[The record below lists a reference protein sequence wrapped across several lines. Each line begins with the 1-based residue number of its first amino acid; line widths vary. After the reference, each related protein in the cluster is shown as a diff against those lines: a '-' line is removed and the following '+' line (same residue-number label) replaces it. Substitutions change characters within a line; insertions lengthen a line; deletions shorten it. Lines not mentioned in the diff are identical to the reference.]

1 MIFSNGNAQ
10 SALEDRGCL
19 RFRPFSAS
27 FIAHMQH
34 MGYRSEQSFPDCQF
48 SYRSKDELLFLLE
61 CTRKYNFMCG
71 ENLMVSLANEGSKKS
86 SLWLKVC
93 QMECRVRNSDVLAVI
108 VDRLFENH
116 IQPIVNAAEEI
127 IGYEFLLRP
136 SSKMRAFNPL
146 ELFARARES
155 GLHSSLDQAARLA
168 AIETSARHLPQGV
181 KRFIN
186 FLPSSVEHPYRRLN
200 DTFKKIEQLAL
211 DTRDFVFEVV
221 ETERIR
227 HIAHLQHIFEVCRG
241 QGISMAL
248 DDVGAGFSSVEEMS
262 RLQPDYVKIDRS
274 IVNGC
279 RNDAH
284 KQRQI
289 RDIIRRAIDFGGKVL
304 VEGVER
310 REDFEFCL
318 DSGAVL
324 AQGYLFGRPQKP
336 LEMQGLH

>member
-1 MIFSNGNAQ
+1 MIFSNGSAQ
-10 SALEDRGCL
+10 SALEDRGYV
-19 RFRPFSAS
+19 RFRPYSAP
-27 FIAHMQH
+27 FIAHMQQ

-48 SYRSKDELLFLLE
+48 SYRSKDELLLLLE
-61 CTRKYNFMCG
+61 CSRKYNFMCG
-71 ENLMVSLANEGSKKS
+71 ERLLVSLANKGSEHS
-86 SLWLKVC
+86 SLWLGIC
-93 QMECRVRNSDVLAVI
+93 QMEYRVKNNDVLGVI
-108 VDRLFENH
+108 VDKLFENH
-116 IQPIVNAAEEI
+116 IQPIVNADEEI
-127 IGYEFLLRP
+127 VGYEFLLRP
-136 SSKMRAFNPL
+136 SSKKRPFSPL
-146 ELFARARES
+146 ELFAIARES

-168 AIETSARHLPQGV
+168 AIETSAQHLPRGM

-186 FLPSSVEHPYRRLN
+186 FLPSSIEYPCRSLN

-227 HIAHLQHIFEVCRG
+227 HLAHLQHIFEVCRSY
-241 QGISMAL
+241 GIAMAL

-274 IVNGC
+274 IVSGC

-289 RDIIRRAIDFGGKVL
+289 KDIIRRAVDFGGKVL

-324 AQGYLFGRPQKP
+324 AQGYLFGRPGKP
-336 LEMQGLH
+336 

>member
-1 MIFSNGNAQ
+1 MIFSNGSAQ
-10 SALEDRGCL
+10 SALEDRGSI
-19 RFRPFSAS
+19 RFRPFSKS

-34 MGYRSEQSFPDCQF
+34 MGYRSQPSFPDCQF
-48 SYRSKDELLFLLE
+48 SYQSKDELLLLLE

-71 ENLMVSLANEGSKKS
+71 ESLLTALANEGSRQS
-86 SLWLKVC
+86 SLWLGVC
-93 QMECRVRNSDVLAVI
+93 QMESRIKNNDVLGVI
-108 VDRLFENH
+108 VEKRFENH
-116 IQPIVNAAEEI
+116 IQPIVNADEKI

-136 SSKMRAFNPL
+136 TSKKRPFSPL
-146 ELFARARES
+146 ELFAIARES
-155 GLHSSLDQAARLA
+155 GLHSSLDQAARLS
-168 AIETSARHLPQGV
+168 AIETSARHLPRGI

-186 FLPSSVEHPYRRLN
+186 FLPSSIEHPCRSLN
-200 DTFKKIEQLAL
+200 ETFKKIEQLAL
-211 DTRDFVFEVV
+211 DARDFVFEVV

-227 HIAHLQHIFEVCRG
+227 QISHLQHIFEVCRS

-274 IVNGC
+274 IVSGC

-289 RDIIRRAIDFGGKVL
+289 KDIIARAIDFGGKVL
-304 VEGVER
+304 VEGVEQ

-324 AQGYLFGRPQKP
+324 GQGYLFGRPGKP
-336 LEMQGLH
+336 